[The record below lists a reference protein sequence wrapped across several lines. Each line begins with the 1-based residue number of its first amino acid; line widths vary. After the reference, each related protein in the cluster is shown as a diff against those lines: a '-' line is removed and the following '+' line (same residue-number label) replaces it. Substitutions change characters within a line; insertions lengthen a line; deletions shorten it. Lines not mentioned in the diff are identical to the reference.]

1 MKNTEAIVKKIYP
14 IVETQIKKNLSNY
27 KRYIGKFISD
37 RSEDLYDI
45 APYRRIY
52 FTPKDE
58 DELFNTLKLIRKL
71 SLISWKKLIMLRL
84 HHSTQLQLK
93 MNVL

>member
-58 DELFNTLKLIRKL
+58 DELFNTLKIDKKVI
-71 SLISWKKLIMLRL
+71 SNSWKKLTMLRFHL
-84 HHSTQLQLK
+84 
-93 MNVL
+93 